1 MLQEIK
7 TLVQT
12 LNEQRDAYYNK
23 DSPKMTDKEYDRL
36 FDRLEELEKKS
47 GIIFSNSPTKSV
59 GYYPVSELAK
69 VRHTSQAA
77 YVATASAQGGAA
89 AAGATTGTALAGP
102 LGTVVGVIVTSKT
115 FWKVVGG
122 ILMAIFLWMF
132 IIANLIGIILTYL
145 GFADADAFANEA
157 QSEEL
162 ANLKVRVE
170 QILDKEEYEHEI
182 MAIIEQNRDVRLEE
196 IAADKQEKYNDYELS
211 VIDEY
216 ETKFK
221 RNASYYL
228 SIFLLDIWDSNTRNE
243 FLGYSSEWGD
253 MTTNLS
259 SPYDAYFQEAAQS
272 YGVPVA
278 LLKAMGKTESN
289 FNQSAVSSAG
299 AIGVMQLMP
308 GTAASLGV
316 DPYDARQNIMGGAKY
331 IAGNLEQFKGYS
343 NGLELAIAAYNA
355 GPGAV
360 IKYGYQIPPYKE
372 TQNYVKKV
380 LGYLTIEERKNGN
393 NEGTETD
400 EDLSEPYQQLKTAV
414 TEHVDSFFSWSV
426 TDKKEREI
434 MESVYY
440 QILES
445 GKQEID
451 QTTYEKLKAD
461 GENVVKETVPV
472 MKQTVEYTLALL
484 LSSQPVSGSGYEYKY
499 VTSQSTFELVLKVLK
514 VMDEGVSALKD
525 AFFSLF
531 SWKDF
536 VTGGGED
543 TYVSNI
549 DASGDIFT
557 YDTVGKGVK
566 KVVYF
571 NQTEEP
577 WGSMPYGTST
587 IGAAGC
593 GPTSMSIVI
602 STLTG
607 KIVNPQTTC
616 AFSMNNGEYVPGAGT
631 AHSFIGN
638 AASNWGL
645 TCERVG
651 KDRMDYV
658 VQSLKEGKMVVEI
671 CEAYTIT
678 GSGSGHFIVL
688 TGVTRDGYI
697 TIADCASRE
706 RSTKAY
712 SVDTIKSYG
721 RDLSAGAF
729 WIIGKD

>member
-1 MLQEIK
+1 MRDDKSDASPLDGAAGTVSQAAQTAGQIQK
-7 TLVQT
+7 TVNQAR
-12 LNEQRDAYYNK
+12 QGAGAAQK
-23 DSPKMTDKEYDRL
+23 
-36 FDRLEELEKKS
+36 
-47 GIIFSNSPTKSV
+47 
-59 GYYPVSELAK
+59 AA
-69 VRHTSQAA
+69 HTSQAA

-514 VMDEGVSALKD
+514 VMDEGVSVLKD

>member
-1 MLQEIK
+1 MRDDKSDASPLDGAAGTVSQAAQTAGQIQK
-7 TLVQT
+7 TVNQAR
-12 LNEQRDAYYNK
+12 QGAGAAQK
-23 DSPKMTDKEYDRL
+23 
-36 FDRLEELEKKS
+36 
-47 GIIFSNSPTKSV
+47 
-59 GYYPVSELAK
+59 AA
-69 VRHTSQAA
+69 HTSQAA

-182 MAIIEQNRDVRLEE
+182 MAIIEQNRDVRLKE

-426 TDKKEREI
+426 TDEKEREI

>member
-1 MLQEIK
+1 MRDDKSNASPLDGAAGTVSQAAQTAGQIQK
-7 TLVQT
+7 TVNQAR
-12 LNEQRDAYYNK
+12 QGAGAAQK
-23 DSPKMTDKEYDRL
+23 
-36 FDRLEELEKKS
+36 
-47 GIIFSNSPTKSV
+47 
-59 GYYPVSELAK
+59 AA
-69 VRHTSQAA
+69 HTSQAA
-77 YVATASAQGGAA
+77 YAATASAQGGAA

-196 IAADKQEKYNDYELS
+196 IAADKQENYNDYELS

-426 TDKKEREI
+426 TDEKEREI

-514 VMDEGVSALKD
+514 VMDEGVAALKD

-577 WGSMPYGTST
+577 WGSMPCGTST

>member
-1 MLQEIK
+1 MRDDKSDASPLDGAAGTVSQAAQTAGQIQK
-7 TLVQT
+7 TVNQAR
-12 LNEQRDAYYNK
+12 QGAGAARKA
-23 DSPKMTDKEYDRL
+23 
-36 FDRLEELEKKS
+36 
-47 GIIFSNSPTKSV
+47 
-59 GYYPVSELAK
+59 A
-69 VRHTSQAA
+69 HTSQAA

>member
-1 MLQEIK
+1 MRDDKSDASPLDGAAGTVSQAAQTAGQIQK
-7 TLVQT
+7 TVNQAR
-12 LNEQRDAYYNK
+12 QGAGAAQK
-23 DSPKMTDKEYDRL
+23 
-36 FDRLEELEKKS
+36 
-47 GIIFSNSPTKSV
+47 
-59 GYYPVSELAK
+59 AA
-69 VRHTSQAA
+69 HTSQAA

-289 FNQSAVSSAG
+289 FNQRAVSSAG

>member
-1 MLQEIK
+1 MRDDKSDASPLDGAAGTVSQAAQTAGQIQK
-7 TLVQT
+7 TVNQAR
-12 LNEQRDAYYNK
+12 QGAGAAQK
-23 DSPKMTDKEYDRL
+23 
-36 FDRLEELEKKS
+36 
-47 GIIFSNSPTKSV
+47 
-59 GYYPVSELAK
+59 AA
-69 VRHTSQAA
+69 HTSQAA
-77 YVATASAQGGAA
+77 YAATASAQGGAA

-484 LSSQPVSGSGYEYKY
+484 LSSQPVSGRGYEYKY

-577 WGSMPYGTST
+577 WESMPYGTST

-658 VQSLKEGKMVVEI
+658 VQSLKEGEMVVEI

-706 RSTKAY
+706 RSIKAY

>member
-1 MLQEIK
+1 MRDDKSDASPLDGAAGTVSQAAQTAGQIQK
-7 TLVQT
+7 TVNQAR
-12 LNEQRDAYYNK
+12 QGAGAAQK
-23 DSPKMTDKEYDRL
+23 
-36 FDRLEELEKKS
+36 
-47 GIIFSNSPTKSV
+47 
-59 GYYPVSELAK
+59 AA
-69 VRHTSQAA
+69 HTSQAA

-228 SIFLLDIWDSNTRNE
+228 SIFLLDIWNSNTRNE